1 MSDTDAVLTVKEVSQ
16 YLKLAQSTVYRLAQ
30 EQKLPCRKVG
40 GTWRF
45 SRKGIDQ
52 WLASGH
58 IDENGEL
65 FWETK
70 SQETASNQ

>member
-1 MSDTDAVLTVKEVSQ
+1 MSDSDAVLTVKEVSQ

-30 EQKLPCRKVG
+30 EQKLPCRKIG

-52 WLASGH
+52 WLANRPV
-58 IDENGEL
+58 DEKGKL
-65 FWETK
+65 LWETNP
-70 SQETASNQ
+70 SETAGN

>member
-1 MSDTDAVLTVKEVSQ
+1 MSEPDAVLTVKEVSQ

-45 SRKGIDQ
+45 SRNGIDQ
-52 WLASGH
+52 WLANRTVDDDGQLLW
-58 IDENGEL
+58 ENKPPESAG
-65 FWETK
+65 
-70 SQETASNQ
+70 N

>member
-1 MSDTDAVLTVKEVSQ
+1 MPDTDAVLTVKEVSQ

-40 GTWRF
+40 GAWRF

-52 WLASGH
+52 WLASGP
-58 IDENGEL
+58 IDDSGQL
-65 FWETK
+65 LWESK
-70 SQETASNQ
+70 PPESAGN

>member
-1 MSDTDAVLTVKEVSQ
+1 MSETDAVLTVKEVSQ

-45 SRKGIDQ
+45 SRNGIDQ
-52 WLASGH
+52 WLANRPVDNDGQ
-58 IDENGEL
+58 L
-65 FWETK
+65 LLETNPSK
-70 SQETASNQ
+70 SAGN